1 MPEHPRRH
9 LLIERQIARAKAELE
24 VAALGLPPAEP
35 RPRPDAA
42 YPDHL
47 GEVNPI
53 FREHLLRGLQRYIER
68 PPTRVDYEGL
78 RRRPEPQHPAPV
90 RLDPAPVNRRRPRR
104 G

>member
-1 MPEHPRRH
+1 MHQYPRRH
-9 LLIERQIARAKAELE
+9 LLIECQIARAKAELE
-24 VAALGLPPAEP
+24 VAALGLPPAVP

-53 FREHLLRGLQRYIER
+53 FREHLLRGLQRYIDR
-68 PPTRVDYEGL
+68 PPTRVHYEGL
-78 RRRPEPQHPAPV
+78 RRRPEPQQPPAV
-90 RLDPAPVNRRRPRR
+90 RLDPAPVNRRRPQR